1 MIHFTFSHIT
11 FLYLRFFSKICYTAS
26 LSGKEHLVTGIQ
38 ASVQCS
44 MMAQGARLAVTLTQ
58 GDLDNLKPSSSSD
71 KYWMGRYSFLYC
83 HIKLARGKSDVS
95 ITMTINKHYHN

>member
-1 MIHFTFSHIT
+1 MPSLRPKLYILYFNILHFYI
-11 FLYLRFFSKICYTAS
+11 YDFFSKICYTAS

-58 GDLDNLKPSSSSD
+58 GDLGNLKPSSSSD
-71 KYWMGRYSFLYC
+71 KYWMGGYRFLYS
-83 HIKLARGKSDVS
+83 HIELA
-95 ITMTINKHYHN
+95 